1 MRAESSQSVMNRIIY
16 PAILL
21 AIHLALGT
29 GTAAPTGEPDRVVAY
44 KNVKTEKGNFPLQ
57 LHIFNPAGEDSGG
70 KRPCVVLFH
79 GGGWVSGE
87 PAKCYGGCRRW
98 ASRGLVAIAVEY
110 RVRDKH
116 GGTPLD
122 SVRDAKSAIRWIRSH
137 AGELGIDPGKIAAS
151 GASAGGQLVAA
162 TALLKKFDEEGEDT
176 SVSCRPDAMI
186 LLSPVFD
193 NSPKGYGH
201 YHKVLKQHW
210 REFSPLHNI
219 AAGAPPAI
227 VFVGDSEEKYITVEA
242 AERFQHQMKALD
254 SRCELFVMKGATHTH
269 RSKEQVAMIEAEER
283 KFLASLGYCETE
295 AAGKNLEANPN
306 TR

>member
-1 MRAESSQSVMNRIIY
+1 MNQFIC
-16 PAILL
+16 PTILL
-21 AIHLALGT
+21 AFHLALGT
-29 GTAAPTGEPDRVVAY
+29 IIAAPADKPAWKPDRVVTY
-44 KNVKTEKGNFPLQ
+44 KTVKTEKGAFPLQ

-87 PAKCYGGCRRW
+87 PAKCYGACRRW
-98 ASRGLVAIAVEY
+98 ASRGLVAISVEY
-110 RVRDKH
+110 RIREKH

-137 AGELGIDPGKIAAS
+137 AGELGIDPGKIAAW

-186 LLSPVFD
+186 MISPVFD
-193 NSPKGYGH
+193 NSPEGYGH
-201 YHKVLKQHW
+201 YHKALKQHW
-210 REFSPLHNI
+210 RDFSPLHNI

-227 VFVGDSEEKYITVEA
+227 VFVGDSEEKYITVES
-242 AERFQHQMKALD
+242 AERFQRQMKELG
-254 SRCELFVMKGATHTH
+254 SRGELFVMKGATHTQ
-269 RSKEQVAMIEAEER
+269 RSQEQTAMIESEEM
-283 KFLASLGYCETE
+283 KFLTSLGYM
-295 AAGKNLEANPN
+295 KANPN

>member
-1 MRAESSQSVMNRIIY
+1 MKRSIG

-21 AIHLALGT
+21 SIHLALGT
-29 GTAAPTGEPDRVVAY
+29 GTAAPADKPAWKPDRLVAY
-44 KNVKTEKGNFPLQ
+44 KTVKTEKGTFPLQ
-57 LHIFNPAGEDSGG
+57 LHIFNPAGQDSVG

-87 PAKCYGGCRRW
+87 PAKCYSQCKRW

-110 RVRDKH
+110 RIRDKH

-122 SVRDAKSAIRWIRSH
+122 SVRDAKSSMRWIRSH

-151 GASAGGQLVAA
+151 GTSAGGQLVAA
-162 TALLKKFDEEGEDT
+162 TALLKKFDEEGEDS

-186 LLSPVFD
+186 MLSPVID
-193 NSPKGYGH
+193 NSPGGYGH
-201 YHKVLKQHW
+201 YHKILKKHW
-210 REFSPLHNI
+210 RDFSPLHNI

-227 VFVGDSEEKYITVEA
+227 VFVGDSEEKYLTVAA
-242 AERFQHQMKALD
+242 AERFQRQMEALGC
-254 SRCELFVMKGATHTH
+254 RCELFVMKGATHSQ
-269 RSKEQVAMIEAEER
+269 RSKEQVAMIDSEER
-283 KFLASLGYCETE
+283 KFMVSLGYCETE
-295 AAGKNLEANPN
+295 AVGKNFESNPD

>member
-1 MRAESSQSVMNRIIY
+1 MNRFIF

-21 AIHLALGT
+21 AIHLGPC
-29 GTAAPTGEPDRVVAY
+29 TAAPADKSAWQPDRVAAY
-44 KNVKTEKGNFPLQ
+44 KTVKTEKGTFPLQ

-79 GGGWVSGE
+79 GGGWISGE
-87 PAKCYGGCRRW
+87 PAKCYSGCRRW

-110 RVRDKH
+110 RIREKH

-137 AGELGIDPGKIAAS
+137 AGELGIDPKKIAAS
-151 GASAGGQLVAA
+151 GASAGGHLVAA
-162 TALLKKFDEEGEDT
+162 TALLKKFDEEGEDS
-176 SVSCRPDAMI
+176 SVSCRPNAMI
-186 LLSPVFD
+186 MLSPVFD
-193 NSPKGYGH
+193 NSPGGYGH
-201 YHKVLKQHW
+201 YHKTLKEHW
-210 REFSPLHNI
+210 RDFSPLHNI

-242 AERFQHQMKALD
+242 AERFQRQMKALA
-254 SRCELFVMKGATHTH
+254 SRCELFVMKGATHSQ
-269 RSKEQVAMIEAEER
+269 RSKEQDAMIKSEEM
-283 KFLASLGYCETE
+283 KFLASLGYCEAE
-295 AAGKNLEANPN
+295 AAGKNLESNPA